1 MMVAIFAWQELL
13 LQYTVNLFRKAL
25 SGCYGIA
32 ILRDWRRTYTT
43 NNASSSE
50 RDEHRAQRRMTD
62 WMPNLA
68 ASDKPRYLA
77 IADAIA
83 QDIRSG
89 RLGASDR
96 LPPQRKLARRL
107 DIDFTTV
114 ARGYVEAQ
122 KRGLIESHV
131 GRGTFVRA
139 SARRRHSPM
148 ARHPELLDRMQ
159 DGLEAV
165 GRDLVS
171 LLRYQGFGGVQADK
185 DAASNWLSRRALV
198 PPQERLFIAP
208 GAHPAILGILGLLA
222 KEGDAVLS
230 EELTYPGARSIA
242 AQLGLKLFGLP
253 MDDEGVDADAFARAC
268 AQHAPKALYL
278 NPTLL
283 NPTTHTISER
293 RRIAIGEVAR
303 RFGVPIVEDDP
314 YGFLPTKGPPPF
326 ATIAPEL
333 TWHVAGLAKCLG
345 AGLRVAYVVAPDVRS
360 GWLFASAVRTATV
373 MPSPITVALA
383 TRWIVDG
390 TGEALLA
397 AVRRESIERQRLAD
411 AILRKVLPPGCIR
424 ADPIGFHL
432 WVSLPEPW
440 TRSAFVG
447 HMRSTGIGVV
457 ASDAFATQGVPPEAA
472 RVCLGGPPDRAAV
485 RSALEFMAHA
495 LEASPTRTSTF
506 L

>member
-1 MMVAIFAWQELL
+1 M
-13 LQYTVNLFRKAL
+13 N
-25 SGCYGIA
+25 
-32 ILRDWRRTYTT
+32 DWT
-43 NNASSSE
+43 
-50 RDEHRAQRRMTD
+50 
-62 WMPNLA
+62 PNLA

-83 QDIRSG
+83 DDIRSG
-89 RLGASDR
+89 RLAASER

-107 DIDFTTV
+107 AIDFTTV

-131 GRGTFVRA
+131 GRGTFVSA

-148 ARHPELLDRMQ
+148 ARHPEIVDLSMNLPPEPDDAELLDRMQ
-159 DGLEAV
+159 DGFEAV

-198 PPQERLFIAP
+198 PPQDRLFIAP

-222 KEGDAVLS
+222 KPGDTVLS
-230 EELTYPGARSIA
+230 EAITYPGARSIA
-242 AQLGLKLFGLP
+242 AQLGLKLVGLA
-253 MDDEGVDADAFARAC
+253 MDDEGVDATAFAEAC
-268 AQHAPKALYL
+268 ARHAPKALYL

-283 NPTTHTISER
+283 NPTTHTISEPR
-293 RRIAIGEVAR
+293 RLAIAEVAR
-303 RFGVPIVEDDP
+303 RFGVAIVEDDP
-314 YGFLPTKGPPPF
+314 YGFLDPGGPPPF
-326 ATIAPEL
+326 AIVAPEL

-345 AGLRVAYVVAPDVRS
+345 AGLRVAYVVVPDARS
-360 GWLFASAVRTATV
+360 GWLFAAAVRTATV
-373 MPSPITVALA
+373 MASPVTVALA

-390 TGEALLA
+390 TGDALLA
-397 AVRRESIERQRLAD
+397 AVRRESFERQRLAA
-411 AILRKVLPPGCIR
+411 AILPKVLPGGGIR
-424 ADPIGFHL
+424 TNPIGFHL
-432 WVSLPEPW
+432 WVSLPPPW

-457 ASDAFATQGVPPEAA
+457 ASDAFTTDGTPPEAV
-472 RVCLGGPPDRAAV
+472 RVCLGGPVDRMAV
-485 RSALEFMAHA
+485 RGALAFMAHA
-495 LEASPTRTSTF
+495 LTESPTVASTF